1 MMRRLLH
8 QRHRLTLAAVMR
20 RISAIALNMIR
31 IGKIVDLL
39 KTLFSLIDIT
49 LLFICWN
56 IITFE

>member
-1 MMRRLLH
+1 MRRLLH